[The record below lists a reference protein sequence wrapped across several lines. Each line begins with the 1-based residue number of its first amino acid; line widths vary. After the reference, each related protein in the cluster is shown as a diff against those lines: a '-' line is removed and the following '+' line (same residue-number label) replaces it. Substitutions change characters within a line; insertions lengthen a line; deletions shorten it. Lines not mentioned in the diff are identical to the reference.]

1 MGRLVSGRRAIK
13 LDAEW
18 GWEDDIYSPL
28 VADPKTKAAF
38 VSAFVYEREIASFR
52 IIEKQMA
59 G

>member
-18 GWEDDIYSPL
+18 GKDDICSPL
-28 VADPKTKAAF
+28 VASPKTKAAF